1 MKTLYWNGIS
11 DVQITKE
18 TKKNSKRVG
27 TAQISAVFNAKQ
39 SGDLMMIKTIS
50 GLIGIAKSEWERFVA
65 IHNTESNVLKSELQ
79 QIAAM

>member
-27 TAQISAVFNAKQ
+27 TARISEVFNAKE
-39 SGDLMMIKTIS
+39 SGGLMMVGNVGIS
-50 GLIGIAKSEWERFVA
+50 KSEWNRFMA
-65 IHNTESNVLKSELQ
+65 IHRNESNELKSELQ
-79 QIAAM
+79 QIVAI